1 MLLARLLRIIAATG
15 IIKAVGEDVYAHT
28 PFSLAYIEG
37 SEVDFFTLW
46 YVSVIAL
53 WNGPKLSMESS

>member
-15 IIKAVGEDVYAHT
+15 ILKAVGEDVYAHT
-28 PFSLAYIEG
+28 PYSLAYIEG

-46 YVSVIAL
+46 CVSVIAL
-53 WNGPKLSMESS
+53 LHCYKLHVDSS